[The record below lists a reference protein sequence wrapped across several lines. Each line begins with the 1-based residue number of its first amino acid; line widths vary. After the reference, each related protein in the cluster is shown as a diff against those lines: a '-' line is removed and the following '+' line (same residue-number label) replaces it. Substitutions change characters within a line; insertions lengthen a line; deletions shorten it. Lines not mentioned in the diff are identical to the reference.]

1 MILPISDVIGVSK
14 HRSYRIGYSGLV
26 IVIKGHEEV
35 FLELSSAERR
45 DACMKALEKE
55 KGDKQDDEH
64 RELRELVDLSATK
77 DTELSSPDMPHPQS
91 EAIPSQPPI
100 MFSSTTSDFV
110 TFRPEKPLRFTC
122 LTIGSRGDVQPYIAL
137 CKGLMAQG
145 HHCKIASHGEY
156 QKWVEGH
163 GIDFAPVGGDPA
175 ELMQRKPVPS
185 SSPINFLL
193 IRPRNSHDL
202 ARLLHDLVHE
212 GSRQQVPRLARR
224 LARLGL
230 GGLPEL
236 GRPHRESVR
245 HRWLP
250 HRRSASDPV
259 LPVSMRQR
267 LPLPSLTSSADL
279 QCPRPSAFTMPWSRT
294 RAYPHAFAVPEVHMG
309 GGYNYMVSRCGLAWR
324 RKQPAHVY
332 SSFAFRPTRCST
344 RSSGGRPPAK

>member
-1 MILPISDVIGVSK
+1 MILPVRDVIGVSK

-45 DACMKALEKE
+45 DACMNALEEQRDLVKQRKKLEKE

-77 DTELSSPDMPHPQS
+77 DTELSSPDMPHPHS

-145 HHCKIASHGEY
+145 HHCKIASHAEY

-163 GIDFAPVGGDPA
+163 GIDFAPVGGALA
-175 ELMQRKPVPS
+175 ES
-185 SSPINFLL
+185 G
-193 IRPRNSHDL
+193 IRIGG
-202 ARLLHDLVHE
+202 A
-212 GSRQQVPRLARR
+212 
-224 LARLGL
+224 L
-230 GGLPEL
+230 GGGSHAGPF
-236 GRPHRESVR
+236 RFD
-245 HRWLP
+245 
-250 HRRSASDPV
+250 ACA
-259 LPVSMRQR
+259 LPVEVDDATDLTEAGTDLTDAESETDFWSDGVGLLRD
-267 LPLPSLTSSADL
+267 LPL
-279 QCPRPSAFTMPWSRT
+279 RREET
-294 RAYPHAFAVPEVHMG
+294 RAPMLLERLRDRF
-309 GGYNYMVSRCGLAWR
+309 
-324 RKQPAHVY
+324 
-332 SSFAFRPTRCST
+332 SS
-344 RSSGGRPPAK
+344 